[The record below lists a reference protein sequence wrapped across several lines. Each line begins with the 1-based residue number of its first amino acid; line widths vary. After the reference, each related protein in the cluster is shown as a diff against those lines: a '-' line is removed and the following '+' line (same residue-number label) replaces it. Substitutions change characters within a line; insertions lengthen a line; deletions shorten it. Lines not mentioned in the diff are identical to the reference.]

1 MCICILVIHAI
12 WHGIIG
18 ALTFSYTPN
27 YNVSPGVWLVT
38 LDRSVFIV
46 TASLFIII
54 HVLLVIW
61 LRLVPLK
68 HRNQMKEKD
77 VEYRS
82 LIAQKIKHAKV
93 LSVQNLTKTSN
104 ENIRIPMGQ

>member
-12 WHGIIG
+12 WHGTIG
-18 ALTFSYTPN
+18 ALTFSYAPN
-27 YNVSPGVWLVT
+27 NTVKPGVWLVT
-38 LDRSVFIV
+38 LDRSIFIV
-46 TASLFIII
+46 TVGLFIILHI
-54 HVLLVIW
+54 LLVIW

-68 HRNQMKEKD
+68 HRKQMKEKD

-93 LSVQNLTKTSN
+93 LSVEKLTKTS
-104 ENIRIPMGQ
+104 